1 MSRGTNESQHRD
13 KQKGLWENEARAPS
27 STQHE
32 GWLRRLEKKGAVEGE
47 RGFSETRWTR
57 AETETTREDGTL
69 RRARETGTCGVHR
82 NIHIDQNLG
91 VEVGLEHVIEDPEC
105 QAKLFLCF

>member
-1 MSRGTNESQHRD
+1 MSLNIEISRKDCGRT
-13 KQKGLWENEARAPS
+13 KQGHLAQPGI
-27 STQHE
+27 E

-47 RGFSETRWTR
+47 RGFSETRRTC

-69 RRARETGTCGVHR
+69 RRARETGTCRVHR
-82 NIHIDQNLG
+82 NIHLDQNLG